1 VSQALI
7 AALSWPHQVIGHRGR
22 LPWHITLELQ
32 LFREVTWGDIVVMGR
47 RTYESLPRT
56 FLPGRELWVLS
67 RSLKTGSAPG
77 VSVLPSW
84 QALLEKS
91 AQVEKP
97 LFFAGGADIFRQAL
111 ELPSVQTLYLSW
123 VMTAVEGDTY
133 FPPISEEWQPISW
146 KVFNKMSG
154 LPIPFIF
161 FVYHR

>member
-1 VSQALI
+1 
-7 AALSWPHQVIGHRGR
+7 
-22 LPWHITLELQ
+22 
-32 LFREVTWGDIVVMGR
+32 MGR
-47 RTYESLPRT
+47 HTYESLPRT
-56 FLPGRELWVLS
+56 SLPGRKLWVLS

-123 VMTAVEGDTY
+123 VMTAVEGNTY
-133 FPPISEEWQPISW
+133 FPPISEEWQPIRW
-146 KVFNKMSG
+146 EVFNKG
-154 LPIPFIF
+154 PGVPIPFIF
-161 FVYHR
+161 VVYHR